1 MKHKRLFSL
10 RYKQIFILLLG
21 TLVSLGMY
29 FLVQSSGDF
38 LITKKYLNEK
48 AETKRLASYQMSL
61 ESYIRKNHVSIKN
74 VRTISKWVKTH
85 KYVYLVIYDA
95 DEIVYESGYWDDKY
109 TAYEITGTTDEGNAA
124 GSFEGA
130 GGRADIESYLDRSES
145 RIAFSDGTYTASIL
159 DSSELEWYNIVTFV
173 SLGVFFFFLFLILIL
188 YNHRII
194 ARIMLLSKEVSLI
207 EKGNTE
213 QPIIHRG
220 NDEITLLAVNAD
232 NMRNSIIARHKSEKE
247 AWEANS
253 ELITSMSHDI
263 RTPLTSLIGYL
274 EILDA
279 KNYHSEEQLDKY
291 IKSCKTKS
299 IQLKDLSDKLFQY
312 FLVFGKEKI
321 LMQMDT
327 FDVRILFQQL
337 LSEHVFDLSNLGFQV
352 KTEFVEQSCIITADI
367 QYLKR
372 LFDNLFSNVRKY
384 ASPEGQ
390 VTVIGYIEGSDLIIS
405 ISNDVRKDSTIQ
417 DSTNIGLKT
426 CQKIVEQMNGT
437 FIIQKDFSHF
447 EVRTVFPIKPIR
459 EE

>member
-38 LITKKYLNEK
+38 LIEKKYLNEK
-48 AETKRLASYQMSL
+48 AETKRLVSYQKSL

-74 VRTISKWVKTH
+74 VRAISKWVKAH

-109 TAYEITGTTDEGNAA
+109 TAYEITGTTDQGNAA
-124 GSFEGA
+124 GPFEEA
-130 GGRADIESYLDRSES
+130 GGRADIESSLDRSVS
-145 RIAFSDGTYTASIL
+145 RIAFSDGAYTSSIL

-405 ISNDVRKDSTIQ
+405 ISNDIRKDSTIQ